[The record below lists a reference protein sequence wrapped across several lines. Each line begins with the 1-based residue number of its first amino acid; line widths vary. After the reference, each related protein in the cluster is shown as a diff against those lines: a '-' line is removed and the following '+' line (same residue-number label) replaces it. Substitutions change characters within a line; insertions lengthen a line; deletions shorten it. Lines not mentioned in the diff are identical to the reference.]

1 MKWTKKTVDCALWF
15 LIWVLF
21 GQQNKQA
28 RCNCDGAW
36 QRQSIIIQKKKCTD
50 RTLVTNSTWSPNSIL
65 QPANKKENTHKKLT
79 FSQSQSHNTDSL
91 WFNWFSNCCKKRSKA
106 KQHGPSIDRCTVS
119 RVCMFWS
126 HSGDYSEYV
135 RHAISHRIDYN
146 SCNELNEIFSF
157 TSSISNQ
164 HVRDGEHESN
174 GQKHAQICTDLNA
187 RLFIY
192 HNNIVRNHMKEN
204 I

>member
-1 MKWTKKTVDCALWF
+1 MHWPHTCNQQH
-15 LIWVLF
+15 LITQF
-21 GQQNKQA
+21 NSSASKQE
-28 RCNCDGAW
+28 R
-36 QRQSIIIQKKKCTD
+36 KHT
-50 RTLVTNSTWSPNSIL
+50 
-65 QPANKKENTHKKLT
+65 KKLT

-106 KQHGPSIDRCTVS
+106 IQHGPSIDRCTVS

-192 HNNIVRNHMKEN
+192 HNNIVRNHMKKN
-204 I
+204 IFKKNFQLFSIRCCFHR